1 MSTLTITGHATLRMA
16 QRGVRIKDA
25 ELIAVI
31 GTEVQDGYLV
41 LEKDYKKVERTLK
54 ELLNR
59 FRRVVGKR
67 LVVADGSVVTVYH
80 ASRIQR
86 RRLIR
91 NSQQSDLDD

>member
-1 MSTLTITGHATLRMA
+1 MA
-16 QRGVRIKDA
+16 QRGIPIKDV
-25 ELIAVI
+25 ELIALI

-67 LVVADGSVVTVYH
+67 LVVADGSVVTAYH
-80 ASRIQR
+80 ASRTQR

-91 NSQQSDLDD
+91 NSQQSDRDG